1 MADELDALA
10 DWVTSPNNPFFA
22 RAQVNRVWFHL
33 MGRGIVDPIDDFRA
47 TNPPSHPTLLDS
59 LAADFVKHKF
69 DLRHVIRLI
78 MNSRAYQLSAMP
90 NDSNRDDDLNFSRA
104 YVRRLTA
111 EQLLDCQSAVTG
123 VPVKFNGY
131 PPGLR
136 AAQLPGALPERKRDQ
151 KMSEVDHFLETF
163 GKPARLLTCE
173 CERSGDTTMGQAFQ
187 MISGPAI
194 NDLLDAPDNRLAQ
207 LLTGGKSNH
216 EIVEELYWAA
226 LTRPPTEKESNRA
239 TALLNRSKD
248 KRRTLEDLTWAL
260 LNAKEFLLRK

>member
-1 MADELDALA
+1 LAADELDALA
-10 DWVTSPNNPFFA
+10 EWVTSPNNPFFA

-47 TNPPSHPTLLDS
+47 TNPPSHPALLDS
-59 LAADFVKHKF
+59 LSADFVKHKF
-69 DLRHVIRLI
+69 DLRYAIRLI
-78 MNSRAYQLSAMP
+78 MN
-90 NDSNRDDDLNFSRA
+90 SRA

-151 KMSEVDHFLETF
+151 RMSGVDHFLETF

-194 NDLLDAPDNRLAQ
+194 NDLLDAPGNRLAQ

-216 EIVEELYWAA
+216 EIIEELYWTA
-226 LTRPPTEKESNRA
+226 LTRPPTEKELNRA
-239 TALLNRSKD
+239 TSLLNQSRD
-248 KRRTLEDLTWAL
+248 KRRSLEDVTWAL
-260 LNAKEFLLRK
+260 LNAKEFVLRK